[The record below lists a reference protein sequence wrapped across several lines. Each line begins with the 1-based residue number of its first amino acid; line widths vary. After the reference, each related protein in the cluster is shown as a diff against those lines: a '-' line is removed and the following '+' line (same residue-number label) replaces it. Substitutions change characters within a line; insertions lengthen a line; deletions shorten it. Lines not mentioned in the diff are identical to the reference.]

1 MGAVGARLGSRGLP
15 LPLSHG
21 GLKPPPGTSCAHR
34 AGLRS
39 GIANLADLGN
49 LADLANLA
57 HPAHL
62 AHLAHLALHGAA
74 GPTHTLH
81 ASRPKGSPA
90 TSWSPATVGARRA
103 GCESDELSAICSH
116 EMGADLAD
124 LEASDRSELKEAGSA
139 R

>member
-1 MGAVGARLGSRGLP
+1 MGAVGAWLGPRGLP
-15 LPLSHG
+15 LSLSHG
-21 GLKPPPGTSCAHR
+21 GLKPPPGTSCAR
-34 AGLRS
+34 RTGLRS

-90 TSWSPATVGARRA
+90 TSGAVGARRA
-103 GCESDELSAICSH
+103 GRESDELSAICGH

-124 LEASDRSELKEAGSA
+124 LEATDRSELKEAGSA

>member
-15 LPLSHG
+15 LSLSHG
-21 GLKPPPGTSCAHR
+21 GLKPPPGTPCARR

-57 HPAHL
+57 HPANL
-62 AHLAHLALHGAA
+62 ADLAHLALQGAA

-90 TSWSPATVGARRA
+90 TSGAVGARRA
-103 GCESDELSAICSH
+103 GRESDELSSICGF

>member
-21 GLKPPPGTSCAHR
+21 GLKPPPGTSCAR
-34 AGLRS
+34 REGLRS

-49 LADLANLA
+49 LADLAN
-57 HPAHL
+57 L

-103 GCESDELSAICSH
+103 GRESDELSAICGH

>member
-21 GLKPPPGTSCAHR
+21 GLKPPPGTSCAR
-34 AGLRS
+34 REGLRS

-57 HPAHL
+57 HPANL
-62 AHLAHLALHGAA
+62 ADLAHLALHGAA

-90 TSWSPATVGARRA
+90 TNGAVGARRA
-103 GCESDELSAICSH
+103 GCEFDELSSICGF